1 MDGRWMPRTELGSF
15 VELPPKA
22 DVNKRRRCLIG
33 QDTLRCLTEGGAAM
47 RTELGSTAVSLMLEG
62 RCTRLK
68 ERRWSSPAG
77 LPSETDV
84 NKRRRCWM
92 ETTMAPCLSHMRE
105 CGTTMALERW
115 RNYDE
120 SADSLVGTPT
130 WRLTE
135 RGVVM
140 RVELGSVAVPLPLE
154 RRCTHLMDGRWM
166 PQMKI
171 DSSAELPPEIDV
183 VKKKKK
189 KVHCCILL

>member
-1 MDGRWMPRTELGSF
+1 
-15 VELPPKA
+15 
-22 DVNKRRRCLIG
+22 
-33 QDTLRCLTEGGAAM
+33 
-47 RTELGSTAVSLMLEG
+47 
-62 RCTRLK
+62 
-68 ERRWSSPAG
+68 
-77 LPSETDV
+77 
-84 NKRRRCWM
+84 
-92 ETTMAPCLSHMRE
+92 
-105 CGTTMALERW
+105 MALERW